1 MACGV
6 GRYRRRGRELRSRKP
21 SWPSLRY
28 RSTHLRTVREQPP
41 AASLTAFGVCPLAPC
56 RAIRS
61 RPRGVRRAFLC
72 TFIRFSL
79 GILKSQ
85 QPQSPRSEPDGQPIE
100 SSQLERVI
108 KRSSVRKLQS
118 VRQSKALIATDS
130 KRFRFVDPVKGGAK
144 RRRLRRSRHLT

>member
-6 GRYRRRGRELRSRKP
+6 GRYRRCGRELRSRKP

-28 RSTHLRTVREQPP
+28 RSTHLRTVRGQTP
-41 AASLTAFGVCPLAPC
+41 AASLTAFGVCPLATC

-100 SSQLERVI
+100 SSQLERVGVGFAGADADGLVDRGD
-108 KRSSVRKLQS
+108 KNLAVADRKSV
-118 VRQSKALIATDS
+118 
-130 KRFRFVDPVKGGAK
+130 
-144 RRRLRRSRHLT
+144 